1 MKKAV
6 DSINYEIEYVLRP
19 RTAPFR
25 EKAGPP
31 RLRTSARAGRSHS
44 LEQCERNKAISCG
57 GGGFPRITG
66 RRSRSPHPRSPNG
79 VVPVLKKTNKSQ
91 ERGKTSRNIEVVTF
105 KVNPS
110 NKENEPRPQ
119 TAPQSIYRSPTHPNY
134 KEEEYIQSK
143 IVLRYDGPGEGA
155 RDQVKVHQQPKGTY
169 TLPVFKGLLS
179 VGGTQLH
186 LLSLH

>member
-44 LEQCERNKAISCG
+44 LEQCERNKAISCAG
-57 GGGFPRITG
+57 AGFPRITG
-66 RRSRSPHPRSPNG
+66 RRSRSPHPLSPNG

-119 TAPQSIYRSPTHPNY
+119 TAPQSIYRWVVCS
-134 KEEEYIQSK
+134 
-143 IVLRYDGPGEGA
+143 DGV
-155 RDQVKVHQQPKGTY
+155 R
-169 TLPVFKGLLS
+169 
-179 VGGTQLH
+179 
-186 LLSLH
+186 